1 VACATFETRSDGTSP
16 GLSWSKAVPSSGRSL
31 LLLVALLSAAAHA
44 GAHAPPTTGVLLLA
58 HGGSAQWNGH
68 VNDLAAAIGA
78 SQPVEVAFGM
88 ASRRTIQA
96 GIDRL
101 TQRGVTSIVAVPLFV
116 SSWSS
121 VITSTEYLLG
131 LRPEMPRDLAIFAK
145 MDHRAHGAPAAE
157 AHAEHVAPAP
167 DPTSPVVSPVP
178 VRMGPALNRHP
189 LVGQILADRA
199 RSISTAPATEAVILV
214 AHGPVPDDDNRR
226 WLDDMSVLAE
236 QVRASAPYA
245 AVHALTVRDDA
256 GPALREAATREL
268 RGLVE
273 RETEAGRRVLVVPH
287 LLAFGGIEQGIRK
300 RLDGLSYVMAGQ
312 AIMPDPR
319 IAAWVREQVARPPTQ
334 H

>member
-1 VACATFETRSDGTSP
+1 MARASI
-16 GLSWSKAVPSSGRSL
+16 
-31 LLLVALLSAAAHA
+31 LLLVALFSAAANA
-44 GAHAPPTTGVLLLA
+44 RAQAPPTTGALLLA
-58 HGGSAQWNGH
+58 HGGSPQWNGH
-68 VNDLAAAIGA
+68 VNDLAAVIGE

-88 ASRRTIQA
+88 ASRRSIQA
-96 GIDRL
+96 AIDRL
-101 TQRGVTSIVAVPLFV
+101 SQRGVTSIVAVPLFV

-121 VITSTEYLLG
+121 VVTSTEYLLG
-131 LRPEMPRDLAIFAK
+131 LRADMPRDLAVFAK
-145 MDHRAHGAPAAE
+145 LDHGAHSAPVADAHTEHARPPA
-157 AHAEHVAPAP
+157 

-199 RSISTAPATEAVILV
+199 RSISTVPPTEAVILV
-214 AHGPVPDDDNRR
+214 AHGPVPDDENRR

-245 AVHALTVRDDA
+245 AVHVLTVRDDA

-273 RETEAGRRVLVVPH
+273 RETQTGRRVLIVPH

-300 RLDGLSYVMAGQ
+300 RLDGLRYVMAGQ

-319 IAAWVREQVARPPTQ
+319 IADWVREQVARLPPQ
-334 H
+334 R

>member
-1 VACATFETRSDGTSP
+1 
-16 GLSWSKAVPSSGRSL
+16 
-31 LLLVALLSAAAHA
+31 VALLSAAANLRA
-44 GAHAPPTTGVLLLA
+44 QAPPTTGVLLLA

-68 VNDLAAAIGA
+68 VNELRSAIDKET
-78 SQPVEVAFGM
+78 PVEVAFGM
-88 ASRRTIQA
+88 ASRRAIQG

-101 TQRGVTSIVAVPLFV
+101 VQRGVTSIVAVPLFV

-121 VITSTEYLLG
+121 VVTSTEYLLG
-131 LRPEMPRDLAIFAK
+131 LRADMPPDLAVFAK
-145 MDHRAHGAPAAE
+145 MDHGAHGAHGAPAAD
-157 AHAEHVAPAP
+157 ANAEHAGQAA
-167 DPTSPVVSPVP
+167 DPTSPVMSPVP
-178 VRMGPALNRHP
+178 IRMGPALNRHP
-189 LVGQILADRA
+189 LVGHILADRA
-199 RSISTAPATEAVILV
+199 RSISTAPETEAVILV

-226 WLDDMSVLAE
+226 WLDDMSVLAG

-300 RLDGLSYVMAGQ
+300 RLDGLRYVMAGQ

-319 IAAWVREQVARPPTQ
+319 IASWVREQVARPPSQ
-334 H
+334 R